1 MPALKALP
9 GRVILR
15 FPQPVAKVGS
25 IIVPETS
32 QLRPE
37 FGEIADVGAATSLE
51 EEKTRRD
58 LLELQKSGKRIA
70 VSFASGISFWRD
82 YDVNALGGGDWSW
95 LKSAKAYR
103 MSELAAYVVE
113 E

>member
-9 GRVILR
+9 GRVILG

-37 FGEIADVGAATSLE
+37 FGEILDVGFATSIE
-51 EEKTRRD
+51 EERIRRD
-58 LLELQKSGKRIA
+58 LLDLKAAGRKIA

-95 LKSAKAYR
+95 LKSTKAYR

-113 E
+113 D